1 MKRVNYEDT
10 ICALATGGGMSAIA
24 LIRISGSKSISTINN
39 IFSKNLIG
47 KQSHTVHFGNIMDK
61 ENIIDEVIVTIFQ
74 KNQSFTGEE
83 TVEISCHGSKFIQ
96 NKIIELLINSGIR
109 IANPGE
115 FSMRAFKNGK
125 VDLSQAESI
134 ADLIESESEA
144 AHKTAIQHL
153 KGGFSK
159 KLKYLREKLI
169 DFASLIELELDFSE
183 EDVEFANRKQLE
195 DLVNEMYKEISSLI
209 DSFSIGNVIK
219 NGIPVAI
226 LGSPNVGKST
236 LLNALL
242 NEDRAI
248 VSEIAGTTRDA
259 IEDQIII
266 NGFNY
271 RFIDTAGIRKTNDKV
286 ENLGIE
292 RSLSHAKKSNII
304 IYLIDATNDIKSQL
318 KNIKKLNIDD
328 QNKVI
333 RVINKID
340 LNEKVSSEIN
350 DAICI
355 SAMNQ
360 TGIDN
365 LKKQICN
372 FTNTNNLDSNNT
384 IITNQ
389 RHYEQLI
396 KTLAELELVIKGLKD
411 GLSSDLLAIN
421 IKESLYHLG
430 LITGEVSSDDL
441 LGNIFGKFCIGK

>member
-1 MKRVNYEDT
+1 
-10 ICALATGGGMSAIA
+10 MSAIA
-24 LIRISGSKSISTINN
+24 LIRISGNKSISTINN
-39 IFSKNLIG
+39 IFSKNLTNE
-47 KQSHTVHFGNIMDK
+47 KSHTAHFGNIIDK
-61 ENIIDEVIVTIFQ
+61 TDIIDEVIVTIFH
-74 KNQSFTGEE
+74 KNYSFTGEE

-96 NKIIELLINSGIR
+96 NKIIELLIDSGVR
-109 IANPGE
+109 LANPGE

-125 VDLSQAESI
+125 VDLAQAESI

-183 EDVEFANRKQLE
+183 EDIEFANRKQFE
-195 DLVNEMYKEISSLI
+195 DLVKELHKETSILI
-209 DSFSIGNVIK
+209 NSFRLGNVIK

-226 LGSPNVGKST
+226 LGAPNVGKST
-236 LLNALL
+236 LLNSLL

-259 IEDQIII
+259 IEDQIVI
-266 NGFNY
+266 NGLNY
-271 RFIDTAGIRKTNDKV
+271 RFVDTAGIRKTDDKI

-304 IYLIDATNDIKSQL
+304 IYLIDATKDIKSQL
-318 KNIKKLNIDD
+318 KIIKKLNIED
-328 QNKVI
+328 QDKVI

-340 LNEKVSSEIN
+340 LNEKISSEIN

-372 FTNTNNLDSNNT
+372 FTNTKNLDSNNT

-396 KTLAELELVIKGLKD
+396 KTLAELELVIKGLDD
-411 GLSSDLLAIN
+411 GLSNDLLAIN

>member
-24 LIRISGSKSISTINN
+24 LIRISGNISISTINN
-39 IFSKNLIG
+39 LFSKDLID
-47 KQSHTVHFGNIMDK
+47 KQSHTVHFGNIIDK
-61 ENIIDEVIVTIFQ
+61 NNIIDEVIVTIFQ

-109 IANPGE
+109 LANPGE

-134 ADLIESESEA
+134 ADLIESESES

-195 DLVNEMYKEISSLI
+195 DLVNEMHKEISSLV

-226 LGSPNVGKST
+226 LGAPNVGKST
-236 LLNALL
+236 LLNSLL

-248 VSEIAGTTRDA
+248 VSEIAGTTRDS

-304 IYLIDATNDIKSQL
+304 IYLIDATQDIKNQL
-318 KNIKKLNIDD
+318 KNIKKLNIED
-328 QNKVI
+328 QDKVVI
-333 RVINKID
+333 VINKID

-355 SAMNQ
+355 SAMNH

-396 KTLAELELVIKGLKD
+396 KTLAELELVIKGLDD

>member
-1 MKRVNYEDT
+1 MKRVNYDDT

-24 LIRISGSKSISTINN
+24 LIRISGNKSISTINN
-39 IFSKNLIG
+39 IFSKNLTNE
-47 KQSHTVHFGNIMDK
+47 KSHTAHFGNIIDK
-61 ENIIDEVIVTIFQ
+61 TDIIDEVIVTIFH
-74 KNQSFTGEE
+74 KNYSFTGEE

-96 NKIIELLINSGIR
+96 NKIIELLIDSGVR
-109 IANPGE
+109 LANPGE

-125 VDLSQAESI
+125 VDLAQAESI

-183 EDVEFANRKQLE
+183 EDIEFANRKQFE
-195 DLVNEMYKEISSLI
+195 DLVKELHKETSILI
-209 DSFSIGNVIK
+209 NSFRLGNVIK

-226 LGSPNVGKST
+226 LGAPNVGKST
-236 LLNALL
+236 LLNSLL

-259 IEDQIII
+259 IEDQIVI
-266 NGFNY
+266 NGLNY
-271 RFIDTAGIRKTNDKV
+271 RFVDTAGIRKTDDKI

-304 IYLIDATNDIKSQL
+304 IYLIDATKDIKSQL
-318 KNIKKLNIDD
+318 KIIKKLNIED
-328 QNKVI
+328 QDKVI

-340 LNEKVSSEIN
+340 LNEKISSEIN

-372 FTNTNNLDSNNT
+372 FTNTKNLDSNNT

-396 KTLAELELVIKGLKD
+396 KTLAELELVIKGLDD
-411 GLSSDLLAIN
+411 GLSNDLLAIN